1 MKLWKCLK
9 NRILVLTRWNKKKSN
24 RVSSLKNFSED
35 LPSPEEIEKK
45 VEAVTKPKVE
55 EIKVVPKKEEK
66 IKDAQVKKTAL
77 NKKRV
82 QKKSKTASGTE
93 VIKFVKIGGDFHRLA
108 KIEAAKNSLSLKAY
122 LELLIEK
129 NSSL

>member
-1 MKLWKCLK
+1 MAK
-9 NRILVLTRWNKKKSN
+9 NRIKSN

>member
-1 MKLWKCLK
+1 MAK
-9 NRILVLTRWNKKKSN
+9 NRIKSN
-24 RVSSLKNFSED
+24 RVSSLKNFGDD

-55 EIKVVPKKEEK
+55 DVKVVKEVHKKEED
-66 IKDAQVKKTAL
+66 IKEAKVKKIAP
-77 NKKRV
+77 KKKIV
-82 QKKSKTASGTE
+82 QKKPKATAVSE

-108 KIEAAKNSLSLKAY
+108 KIEAAKSRLSLKAY
-122 LELLIEK
+122 LELLIEQ